1 MLPCPRTISWCFL
14 LTIVAAP
21 VRPLSPHCYPV
32 NAVLSWIVWMVL
44 DFQVNFVLLQTVCDQ
59 FCQVI
64 KNADS
69 LLIPLSHD
77 IWVTTDSCNII
88 VISIPNTT
96 LKVTATNIGVKETNT
111 LDIWTF
117 QTQQLRLQLL
127 LNKSIA
133 MPDLQLIR
141 DLARKVRVYGAVLH
155 LRWSQ
160 IARIPAIVVDDWLAE
175 TR

>member
-1 MLPCPRTISWCFL
+1 MPPTLIHTTIIFGSQLVGFQ
-14 LTIVAAP
+14 IS
-21 VRPLSPHCYPV
+21 SPPH
-32 NAVLSWIVWMVL
+32 
-44 DFQVNFVLLQTVCDQ
+44 
-59 FCQVI
+59 
-64 KNADS
+64 K
-69 LLIPLSHD
+69 
-77 IWVTTDSCNII
+77 VTA
-88 VISIPNTT
+88 PNTEDLDISNT
-96 LKVTATNIGVKETNT
+96 KPTVTATNTGVKETNT